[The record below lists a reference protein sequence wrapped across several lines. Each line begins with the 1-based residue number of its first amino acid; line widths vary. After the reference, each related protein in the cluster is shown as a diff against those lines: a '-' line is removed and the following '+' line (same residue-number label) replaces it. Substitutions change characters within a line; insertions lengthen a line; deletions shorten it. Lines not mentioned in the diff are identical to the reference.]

1 MLALRMIQTGVM
13 LMMGVCVLG
22 RAALASDSV
31 TWASFDQGLV
41 TGLSAGM
48 ACTGIA
54 GQAFTSVAGNS
65 ENLIISGFFANSTV
79 RTVVVAGVPDAP
91 AVNGGLALLS
101 QSFPNPCRLSTVIR
115 FNLPRPAHVTLR
127 LFSVQGQRQATLV
140 DDNRAA
146 GPHEVNFRIG
156 RISPGL
162 YFYRLE
168 MVETGSS
175 AAHIVE
181 TKRLVVLR

>member
-1 MLALRMIQTGVM
+1 MRALRMIQAGVI
-13 LMMGVCVLG
+13 LTMGLCVLG

-41 TGLSAGM
+41 TGLSAGT

-54 GQAFTSVAGNS
+54 GQAFASLAGNS
-65 ENLIISGFFANSTV
+65 EGSIICGFFANSMV
-79 RTVVVAGVPDAP
+79 RTVVVTGVPDAP
-91 AVNGGLALLS
+91 AVNGGVALLA
-101 QSFPNPCRLSTVIR
+101 QNFPNPCRLSTVIR
-115 FNLPRPAHVTLR
+115 FQLPRPAHVTLK

-146 GPHEVNFRIG
+146 GPHEVDFRMGKIP
-156 RISPGL
+156 PGL

-168 MVETGSS
+168 MAEMESS
-175 AAHIVE
+175 AAHFVE
-181 TKRLVVLR
+181 TKKLVVLR